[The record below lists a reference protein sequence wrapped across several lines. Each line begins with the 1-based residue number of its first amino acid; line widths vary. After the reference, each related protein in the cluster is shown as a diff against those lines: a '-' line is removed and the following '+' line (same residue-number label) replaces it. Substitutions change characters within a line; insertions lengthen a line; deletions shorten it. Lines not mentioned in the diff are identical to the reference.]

1 MLAEWEY
8 ITLSE
13 SNYGDTAML
22 VKVGSVGNA
31 FNPPSLPIISQ
42 VPLPTPSHNWVCA
55 TSVTINSH
63 LDVNMR
69 ADDVGKAQDFDRR
82 DSADCFLQLRL
93 R

>member
-1 MLAEWEY
+1 M
-8 ITLSE
+8 TLSE
-13 SNYGDTAML
+13 SNYGDTATL
-22 VKVGSVGNA
+22 VKVESVGNA
-31 FNPPSLPIISQ
+31 SNPQSLPIISQ

-69 ADDVGKAQDFDRR
+69 AANVRKARDFDRF
-82 DSADCFLQLRL
+82 DSADFFFLQLRL